1 MKKTTSFSCAILGL
15 LLMATS
21 GFSAI
26 PDSIWKDDTLFH
38 DMWNK
43 TSLDTNTFW
52 PHTNNWSVTYPGTDS
67 AMIVTD
73 GLAHTGDP
81 GWTNLVWKWQASPAQ
96 ANVELR
102 FQYRMAASP
111 SGNSGFNLRGYCGSG
126 TIATH
131 CGGASQGYRVFG
143 PQIDLGP
150 TYTGNLYYSGSSTY
164 STAIAACHLNTTSFM
179 SLSYRIHGDS
189 VQMSYYPNGFSGAR
203 TVCTPAPGTF
213 KLTAANDVAA
223 TSPGLIAIQYETVK
237 IDQFRYIQIKNLDGT
252 GGGTAIENARQSHI
266 ANVVAGGKASF
277 SFSIPESGAYSVK
290 ITELDGRMVQDLQG
304 TGPVDHQK
312 VALGRAGIYFVRIF
326 SSQAAFTQKVVV
338 Y

>member
-1 MKKTTSFSCAILGL
+1 MKKTTLFSGAIAGL
-15 LLMATS
+15 LLMAVS

-26 PDSIWKDDTLFH
+26 PDSVWKNDTLFH

-43 TSLDTNTFW
+43 KTLDTSTFW

-67 AMIVTD
+67 AMIATD

-96 ANVELR
+96 KNVELR

-111 SGNSGFNLRGYCGSG
+111 SGNSGFNMRGYCGSG
-126 TIATH
+126 TIATL

-164 STAIAACHLNTTSFM
+164 ATAVAACHLNTTNFM
-179 SLSYRIHGDS
+179 DLSYLIRNDT
-189 VQMSYYPNGFSGAR
+189 VQMSYYPNGFSGTR
-203 TVCTPAPGTF
+203 TLCSTY

-223 TSPGLIAIQYETVK
+223 TSPGLIALQYETVK
-237 IDQFRYIQIKNLDGT
+237 VDQFRRIQIRNLDGV
-252 GGGTAIENARQSHI
+252 GGGTAIKNIHSGNI
-266 ANVVAGGKASF
+266 SNVVNGGKAGL
-277 SFSIPESGAYSVK
+277 SFSILESGTYSVK
-290 ITELDGRMVQDLQG
+290 ITELNGKTVRNIQG
-304 TGPVDHQK
+304 MGPVSNQN
-312 VALGRAGIYFVRIF
+312 VSLGHSGIFIVKMTSPHHTSLKR
-326 SSQAAFTQKVVV
+326 V
-338 Y
+338 YVH